1 MARDAKE
8 QQRLRNLIS
17 VREYNDFTRGYV
29 LHLPAIFVQKIDL
42 TLHVLEVGLLAEAS
56 LLKNINSIDTNSVS
70 SSSTTTH

>member
-17 VREYNDFTRGYV
+17 VREYNDFTKGYV

-42 TLHVLEVGLLAEAS
+42 SSNNLL
-56 LLKNINSIDTNSVS
+56 IVS
-70 SSSTTTH
+70 CEQKG